1 MIVLCM
7 DPEDRE
13 RWDRLNW
20 QSRSSRAALPCGDC
34 TPEFAS
40 QMMAVYRC
48 NGFPGMRYPP
58 RVTST
63 PNRRVHR
70 YEPEERQE
78 RRRASWRAYRARI
91 RARKL

>member
-1 MIVLCM
+1 
-7 DPEDRE
+7 
-13 RWDRLNW
+13 
-20 QSRSSRAALPCGDC
+20 
-34 TPEFAS
+34 
-40 QMMAVYRC
+40 MMAVYRC

-78 RRRASWRAYRARI
+78 RRRASWRAYRRRVRE
-91 RARKL
+91 RAVTGVSAGQSTNGVGL